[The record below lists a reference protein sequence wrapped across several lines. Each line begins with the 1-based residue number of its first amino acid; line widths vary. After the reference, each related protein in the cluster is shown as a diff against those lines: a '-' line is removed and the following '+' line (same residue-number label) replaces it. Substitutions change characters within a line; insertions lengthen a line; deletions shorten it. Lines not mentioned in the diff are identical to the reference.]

1 MRSIKEIWENKLKP
15 FCKKENMI
23 LLVLAGILLLII
35 SLPTGKG
42 KGKNL
47 SAGEAGLLDTEGV
60 VSLAGGGEAVG
71 GEKDGEGYTENGAFG
86 DEKYRWELQS
96 EVEELL
102 GSIEGAG
109 EVRVMITLRESEELI
124 VEKDLE
130 KDQKQTRE
138 GGVTEK
144 SGSEIIL
151 EENTVQDGAKKPFV
165 KKRIYPKVEGVLV
178 AAEGVGRGRVRA
190 DLTEAVQAL
199 FGLEAH
205 KVKVLKL
212 SHKSSE

>member
-1 MRSIKEIWENKLKP
+1 M
-15 FCKKENMI
+15 
-23 LLVLAGILLLII
+23 
-35 SLPTGKG
+35 
-42 KGKNL
+42 
-47 SAGEAGLLDTEGV
+47 
-60 VSLAGGGEAVG
+60 
-71 GEKDGEGYTENGAFG
+71 
-86 DEKYRWELQS
+86 ELQR

-109 EVRVMITLRESEELI
+109 EVKVMITLRESEELI

-138 GGVTEK
+138 GGGTERN
-144 SGSEIIL
+144 GNEMIL
-151 EENTVQDGAKKPFV
+151 NETTVQDGEKEPFV
-165 KKRIYPKVEGVLV
+165 KKKIYPKVEGVVV
-178 AAEGVGRGRVRA
+178 AADGVGRGRVRT

-212 SHKSSE
+212 SHKSPE

>member
-1 MRSIKEIWENKLKP
+1 MRRIKEIWENKLKP
-15 FCKKENMI
+15 FCKKDNMI

-35 SLPTGKG
+35 YLPTGKG
-42 KGKNL
+42 KGQDRSIGGVELFNAEEVYSL
-47 SAGEAGLLDTEGV
+47 S
-60 VSLAGGGEAVG
+60 GGGEAVG
-71 GEKDGEGYTENGAFG
+71 GGKDGGEKTESGAFAE
-86 DEKYRWELQS
+86 EKYRLELQK

-109 EVRVMITLRESEELI
+109 EVKVMITLRESEELI

-138 GGVTEK
+138 GGGTERN
-144 SGSEIIL
+144 GNEMIL
-151 EENTVQDGAKKPFV
+151 NETTVQDGEKEPFV
-165 KKRIYPKVEGVLV
+165 KKKIYPKVEGVVV
-178 AAEGVGRGRVRA
+178 AADGVGRGRVRT

-212 SHKSSE
+212 SHKSPE